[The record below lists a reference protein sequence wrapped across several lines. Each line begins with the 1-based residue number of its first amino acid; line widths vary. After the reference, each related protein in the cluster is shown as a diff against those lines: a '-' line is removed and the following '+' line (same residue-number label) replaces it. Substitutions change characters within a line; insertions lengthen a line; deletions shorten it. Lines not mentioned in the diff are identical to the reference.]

1 MLKNISVAHKAL
13 KEKKISPKELAEL
26 CLKNIQLPANSYI
39 SIFKELV
46 LREAEKITE
55 FPSFLTGI
63 PYSLK
68 DLFITQ
74 GLRTT
79 AASRYL
85 LNYIPT
91 YDSFVHQQFK
101 KSGSLL
107 IGKNNCDEFGMGSL
121 NRSSAFG
128 PSFYPENLDHYA
140 GGSSGGSASA
150 VKEKSSFFSIGTDT
164 GGSVRLPAAFQG
176 LWGLKP
182 SYGRISRYGQIA
194 YASSL
199 DQAGIIAN
207 CPEDIA
213 IVLDQLTVKDEKDTT
228 QKKHVSHCV
237 ESIHKKRTKNIT
249 LGIIPEFIDLCSPL
263 IKSGLL
269 NFLKSLPSSIQIK
282 ELSLKTSSFWSK
294 TYYILAM
301 SEASSNLSR
310 YDGIRYGG
318 TYSQEKDLQHYYE
331 DQRQL
336 LGPEVQK
343 RILAG
348 TYFLHSSSRDNYYN
362 KAIHLRDLIKKE
374 LSDTFSSV
382 DFLFFPT
389 NNTVAPKKGSSLTS
403 LEEYNLDLF
412 TVGISLAGLPALNI
426 PLGSAEHSLP
436 FGAQIISPFFQEEL
450 LLQLAQEFYV

>member
-1 MLKNISVAHKAL
+1 MLSSIFNTHTAL
-13 KEKKISPKELAEL
+13 KSKKISPRELAEL
-26 CLKNIQLPANSYI
+26 CLNNINVKANSYI
-39 SIFKELV
+39 SVFREL
-46 LREAEKITE
+46 LLLEAEKITE
-55 FPSFLTGI
+55 FPHVLTGI

-68 DLFITQ
+68 DLFITE

-79 AASRYL
+79 AASHYL
-85 LNYIPT
+85 LNYVPT
-91 YDSFVHQQFK
+91 YNSFVYSQLK
-101 KSGSLL
+101 KTGALL
-107 IGKNNCDEFGMGSL
+107 VGKNNCDEFGMGSL

-128 PSFYPENLDHYA
+128 PSYYPENLNHYA

-150 VKEKSSFFSIGTDT
+150 VKEQSSFFSIGTDT

-213 IVLDQLTVKDEKDTT
+213 IVLDELSVKDQQDTT
-228 QKKHVSHCV
+228 QKTYTSSCFKSLHT
-237 ESIHKKRTKNIT
+237 KRTKNVT
-249 LGIIPEFIDLCSPL
+249 LGIIPEFIELCSPL
-263 IKSGLL
+263 IQKGIKD
-269 NFLKSLPSSIQIK
+269 FLKSLPKSIEIK
-282 ELSLKTSSFWSK
+282 ECSLTTSSFWSK

-318 TYSQEKDLQHYYE
+318 TYSQEKDLQTYYE
-331 DQRQL
+331 NQRQL

-348 TYFLHSSSRDNYYN
+348 TYFLHNASRDNYYN
-362 KAIHLRDLIKKE
+362 KAVQLKDLIQKE
-374 LSDTFSSV
+374 LSELFSSV
-382 DFLFFPT
+382 DFLLFPT
-389 NNTVAPKKGSSLTS
+389 NNIVSPKVGSKLSS

-412 TVGISLAGLPALNI
+412 TVGISLAGLPALSV
-426 PLGSAEHSLP
+426 PLGSAELSLP
-436 FGAQIISPFFQEEL
+436 FGVQFIAPAFEEES
-450 LLQLAQEFYV
+450 LLQLTQEFYV